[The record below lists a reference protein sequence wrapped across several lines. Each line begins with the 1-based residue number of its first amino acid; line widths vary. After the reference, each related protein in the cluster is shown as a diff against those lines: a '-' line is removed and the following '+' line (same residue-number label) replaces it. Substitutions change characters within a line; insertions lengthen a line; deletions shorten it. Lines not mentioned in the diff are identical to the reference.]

1 MALFSDVDW
10 TILLAVG
17 AVLLLGKDGGTVLKQ
32 MGRLYGRMNRLKAE
46 ILSDFAKAADLPA
59 PVPGQVMSIRQALLS
74 YEPGAPGRATG
85 IPAAVTSPPPVPD
98 ALVPIAAAA
107 PMGLGPSTWS
117 VSYPHSSQE
126 SERYR

>member
-1 MALFSDVDW
+1 MALFSDIDW

-32 MGRLYGRMNRLKAE
+32 VGRLYGRMNRLKTE
-46 ILSDFAKAADLPA
+46 ILSDFARAADIPA
-59 PVPGQVMSIRQALLS
+59 PVPGQVVSIRQALLS
-74 YEPGAPGRATG
+74 YEPGVPGHATG
-85 IPAAVTSPPPVPD
+85 IPAAVTSPPLNPD
-98 ALVPIAAAA
+98 AYVPIAAAA

-126 SERYR
+126 SEMYR